1 MLFKLQPWSG
11 NERLYFYRQ
20 SQQLAGQTGQ
30 IGKLRADFDR
40 DGNGFFSTWE
50 DIRDHLKTEEFKQT
64 FDKAINALRFGEGM
78 TPLANRKALTEFLKD
93 KQSAMLPDD
102 GEWHGFR
109 ADVDDT
115 SLFFRV
121 KPSLGD
127 YDVYCWA
134 YKKDWLDD
142 HMLKAEKGIRFIDSG
157 YNDRFTIP
165 DGGKI
170 RINFSDGTSEEKTCR
185 YIDDTHVQFGDGSG
199 AYGLQHI
206 CEFAERLENIGATVE
221 PVTEPMVKLTERFYC
236 PLKLAIFE
244 RDEYGDLE
252 EDGYDLDGRYAAQYE
267 YEIRELL
274 EKEHSYDGCDPKS
287 MASYQD
293 NPKVLSAEWDVQEI
307 RGMLYGMIT
316 VDLAAPLS
324 LSEEKE
330 LKAWISGQNSDGFGE
345 GLEQTEFKIDGGEG
359 YVSFWNSGDDYF
371 VKNESEFRQYLKN
384 ENQNM
389 GGLQL

>member
-1 MLFKLQPWSG
+1 
-11 NERLYFYRQ
+11 
-20 SQQLAGQTGQ
+20 
-30 IGKLRADFDR
+30 
-40 DGNGFFSTWE
+40 
-50 DIRDHLKTEEFKQT
+50 
-64 FDKAINALRFGEGM
+64 
-78 TPLANRKALTEFLKD
+78 
-93 KQSAMLPDD
+93 
-102 GEWHGFR
+102 
-109 ADVDDT
+109 
-115 SLFFRV
+115 
-121 KPSLGD
+121 
-127 YDVYCWA
+127 
-134 YKKDWLDD
+134 
-142 HMLKAEKGIRFIDSG
+142 
-157 YNDRFTIP
+157 
-165 DGGKI
+165 
-170 RINFSDGTSEEKTCR
+170 
-185 YIDDTHVQFGDGSG
+185 
-199 AYGLQHI
+199 
-206 CEFAERLENIGATVE
+206 
-221 PVTEPMVKLTERFYC
+221 MVKLTERFYC

-307 RGMLYGMIT
+307 RGTLYGMIT

-345 GLEQTEFKIDGGEG
+345 GLEQTEFRIDGGEG
-359 YVSFWNSGDDYF
+359 YVSFWNSGDGYF

>member
-1 MLFKLQPWSG
+1 MQIKLKPWIG

-20 SQQLAGQTGQ
+20 SQQLSGQTGQ

-50 DIRDHLKTEEFKQT
+50 DIRSDLKTEDFKTEF
-64 FDKAINALRFGEGM
+64 DNVINALRFEADG
-78 TPLANRKALTEFLKD
+78 TPLGGRRNLSAFLSRQD
-93 KQSAMLPDD
+93 GSLLPDD
-102 GEWHGFR
+102 GDWHGYR
-109 ADVDDT
+109 VDTDNY
-115 SLFFRV
+115 SYFFRL
-121 KPSLGD
+121 KPQAGD
-127 YDVYCWA
+127 YNVYAWC
-134 YKKDWLDD
+134 YKRDWLDD
-142 HMLKAEKGIRFIDSG
+142 HMARAEKGIRFIDSG
-157 YNDRFTIP
+157 YNDKFTIP

-170 RINFSDGTSEEKTCR
+170 KINFSDGTSEEKTCR

-206 CEFAERLENIGATVE
+206 CEFAERLENIKATVE
-221 PVTEPMVKLTERFYC
+221 SVTEPMVKLTERFYC
-236 PLKLAIFE
+236 PLKLAVFE

-252 EDGYDLDGRYAAQYE
+252 EDGYDLDGRYAARYE
-267 YEIRELL
+267 DEIKGLL
-274 EKEHSYDGCDPKS
+274 KKEHSYDGCDPKS

-307 RGMLYGMIT
+307 RGTLYGMIK
-316 VDLAAPLS
+316 VELASPLS

-345 GLEQTEFKIDGGEG
+345 GLEQQEFEIDDGEG
-359 YVSFWNSGDDYF
+359 YLSFWNSGDNYF
-371 VKNESEFRQYLKN
+371 IKNETEFRQYLN
-384 ENQNM
+384 NQTM